1 MPLGRLR
8 RSVEVRPRPKR
19 NGTAPQDE
27 APRARPRPHPLGSGR
42 AGPLGPPGRA
52 GRSCGRAG
60 SSGRGPDSE
69 PLVAEAHPL
78 AWLSAVVIAE
88 AGTDVTRKHDG
99 WGTLRR
105 ATPPA
110 VHEGS

>member
-19 NGTAPQDE
+19 NETAPRGGTPTAA
-27 APRARPRPHPLGSGR
+27 APPASSRLWTSGAARS
-42 AGPLGPPGRA
+42 AW
-52 GRSCGRAG
+52 SCGAKLRPG
-60 SSGRGPDSE
+60 GLVGRCPDSE
-69 PLVAEAHPL
+69 PLVAEVHPL
-78 AWLSAVVIAE
+78 ASLSAVVIAE
-88 AGTDVTRKHDG
+88 AETDVPRRHDG

-110 VHEGS
+110 EHGGS